1 MKVLL
6 CFETH
11 LLAEGIVKLLQQL
24 SGSLQFE
31 IMRTA
36 SVTHEQL
43 LNAHF
48 DLLLLDID
56 AYGADVNSLL
66 LGIKKT
72 DSPKKVI
79 FVFDKY
85 QQDVLKAYRNGLDG
99 SFSKQDSSDGVLAAL
114 SVVLNGKVHVPQSII
129 LHILCDGFVFTEVD
143 ARLNQLT
150 KREITVLEKIAENS
164 SMKDAARLLNLAPS
178 TLSAHKQRIM
188 KKLSLSN
195 GQEFNNFVRAFEQQQ
210 KSPTRLGETSA

>member
-11 LLAEGIVKLLQQL
+11 LLAEGLIKLLQQL

-31 IMRTA
+31 IIRTA

-43 LNAHF
+43 LDKHF
-48 DLLLLDID
+48 DLLLLDIES
-56 AYGADVNSLL
+56 YGADVNRLL

-72 DSPKKVI
+72 DPPKKVV

-99 SFSKQDSSDGVLAAL
+99 SFSKQDNSDGVLAAL
-114 SVVLNGKVHVPQSII
+114 SVVLNGKVYVPQSII
-129 LHILCDGFVFTEVD
+129 LNILCGGFVFTEVD

-164 SMKDAARLLNLAPS
+164 SMKSQPACSIWPPLRCRP
-178 TLSAHKQRIM
+178 I
-188 KKLSLSN
+188 SN
-195 GQEFNNFVRAFEQQQ
+195 A
-210 KSPTRLGETSA
+210 L